1 MSERL
6 DKLEANAES
15 ALDFDDTTVVVPVT
29 LVREIITQ
37 LEEENAAL
45 KQALTLIGDIGYDY
59 DGYGKVDSLKELIDE
74 MVGYARNPQS
84 AVDVFTAE
92 EQEDA

>member
-29 LVREIITQ
+29 LVREQITQ
-37 LEEENAAL
+37 LEEEIAAL
-45 KQALTLIGDIGYDY
+45 KRENGALRDTIARAMNQIGCEGDY
-59 DGYGKVDSLKELIDE
+59 GATEILSEALLMAKES
-74 MVGYARNPQS
+74 G
-84 AVDVFTAE
+84 
-92 EQEDA
+92 